1 MNIAVPI
8 SGPLQRV
15 DMAQKVLPNLVTF
28 VVNRGVSILI
38 DDDAVAILYGFDNF
52 LVTHNLQQ
60 GFRAG
65 KERHQ

>member
-38 DDDAVAILYGFDNF
+38 DDDAVAILYGFDKF

-60 GFRAG
+60 G
-65 KERHQ
+65 